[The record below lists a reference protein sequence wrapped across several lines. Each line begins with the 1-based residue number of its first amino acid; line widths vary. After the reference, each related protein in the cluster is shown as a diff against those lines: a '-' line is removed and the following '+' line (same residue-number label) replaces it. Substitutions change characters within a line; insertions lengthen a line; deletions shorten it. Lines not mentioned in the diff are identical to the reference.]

1 MSNLPSNPTNLYRA
15 YPLTVQDR
23 QKLLQRFVPTHPV
36 VIADHI
42 SAQALTTMHL
52 VKEGSATGEV
62 IGHTDH
68 EGLQIL
74 VVSVNGVELTGDGTP
89 FHISW
94 SAEQDAKTRESGAVV
109 KRNGFTRFAQT
120 IPLDLFS
127 GPSYSAPLRTKPE
140 INSLDS

>member
-1 MSNLPSNPTNLYRA
+1 M
-15 YPLTVQDR
+15 
-23 QKLLQRFVPTHPV
+23 

>member
-1 MSNLPSNPTNLYRA
+1 MSNLLSNPSNLYRA
-15 YPLTVQDR
+15 YPLTIQDR
-23 QKLLQRFVPTHPV
+23 QKLLLLFVPTHPV

-42 SAQALTTMHL
+42 SAQALSTLHL
-52 VKEGSATGEV
+52 VKEGAATGEV
-62 IGHTDH
+62 IGHADH

-109 KRNGFTRFAQT
+109 KRNGFTRFTQS
-120 IPLDLFS
+120 IPLDLSS
-127 GPSYSAPLRTKPE
+127 GPSYSAPLRTRPE